1 MIERIRYD
9 GVARC
14 SRTFR
19 RDGAALVMLSTLG
32 PGIVRGDSL
41 EVFGTVGP
49 GAHLIVTEQAA
60 TRVLGGGASSR
71 VDAVWTVAS
80 GATLELC
87 PEPIIAH
94 LGGDAMISTT
104 IDCAPDAALI
114 VRDLAS
120 VSNGAR
126 VRLRTLIRVAGRDAL
141 YDSIEIATDA
151 PPAIGTV
158 VGIGRTPEV
167 ELLDALAAASHV
179 RVGVGVLSAG
189 LFVRV
194 LGPAVWPVREL
205 QDAICAMIATHR
217 EKPAGG
223 SDRVGHGGSANGPS
237 ASRDA
242 TGVRASLSLR

>member
-1 MIERIRYD
+1 VIERVRYD

-41 EVFGTVGP
+41 EICGTVGP
-49 GAHLIVTEQAA
+49 DAHLIVTEQTA
-60 TRVLGGGASSR
+60 TRVLGGAASSR
-71 VDAVWTVAS
+71 IDAAWTVAS
-80 GATLELC
+80 GATLEFS
-87 PEPIIAH
+87 PEPIIAQS
-94 LGGDAMISTT
+94 GGDAMISTT
-104 IDCAPDAALI
+104 IDCAPDATVV

-126 VRLRTLIRVAGRDAL
+126 IRLRTLVRVAGRDAL
-141 YDSIEIATDA
+141 YDSIEIGADA

-158 VGIGRTPEV
+158 VVIGGSPDV
-167 ELLDALAAASHV
+167 DLLDALATSTSL

-205 QDAICAMIATHR
+205 QDAMCATIATHR
-217 EKPAGG
+217 EKLAGG
-223 SDRVGHGGSANGPS
+223 SHPVGHGGIANGIPL
-237 ASRDA
+237 AIHR
-242 TGVRASLSLR
+242 